1 MKPFRILPYFLVG
14 SALGQSLDL
23 LPQRLGELVVTTSA
37 LDRTLFELAQPA
49 CVLRD
54 EQLSDQLQAT
64 LGDTLDGQ
72 AGVSATRFGPG
83 ASRPIIRGL
92 GEDRVRILQNGTSVL
107 DVSNVSPDHAVA
119 TDPLSIKSV
128 ELVRGP
134 ATLLYGPNTVGGVVN
149 VIDSRIPEERI
160 EGLAGAM
167 DARFGTVD
175 EMKSFSGALDF
186 GRGSW
191 AFHLDGFQRETEDL
205 EIPSYARSERL
216 RRMDP
221 QTEEAYG
228 VLPNSFTQSDGG
240 ALGAS
245 YLFKSGFLGASFS
258 GMNSLYGTV
267 AEEDVSIDLRQ
278 RRWDVRG
285 AVYEP
290 VDWVKEWNF
299 KFSHSDYAH
308 TEFEG
313 AEVGTRFLID
323 GFNARTELLHKK
335 QGNFEGLVGLELQ
348 RNEFS
353 ALGSE
358 AFLPAVENMSN
369 SGFVYEEIRLDA
381 VTLQFGARYDYQSNE
396 TAEFER
402 SFHALNL
409 SSGVVYVPVED
420 YALAL
425 SFGYS
430 QRPPTYVE
438 LFAEGL
444 HVATGTY
451 EIGDPD
457 LGKENSFSVDLSL
470 RKKAGRVTGSVSGF
484 YYRFEDFI
492 SMQPTGADF
501 IDDGEAFPEFAYE
514 AGGADFYGAEFE
526 TVYHVL
532 SPQLPETDAKSPG
545 DAGSGEQTLD
555 LILRGDWVRAE
566 SRETGEPV
574 PRIPP
579 FRVTLAAD
587 GQWQD
592 LGARLEGQ
600 WVAQQDR
607 IADYELPTDGYFL
620 VNAGMDYRFQLGEAA
635 TTLFLKGVNLLD
647 EEARQST
654 SFLKDVA
661 PLAGRGWIAG
671 LRMEF

>member
-1 MKPFRILPYFLVG
+1 MKPFRYLPCILVG
-14 SALGQSLDL
+14 SAFAQSPDL
-23 LPQRLGELVVTTSA
+23 IPQRLGELVVTTSA

-49 CVLRD
+49 CVLKDDALADR
-54 EQLSDQLQAT
+54 LQAT

-119 TDPLSIKSV
+119 TDPLAIESV

-149 VIDSRIPEERI
+149 VMDSRIPEERVN
-160 EGLAGAM
+160 GLTGGA
-167 DARFGTVD
+167 DASFGTVD
-175 EMKSFSGALDF
+175 DLTSFSGAVNF
-186 GRGSW
+186 GHGSW
-191 AFHLDGFQRETEDL
+191 AFHLDGFQRETGNL
-205 EIPSYARSERL
+205 AIPGYARSERL
-216 RRMDP
+216 RAEDP
-221 QTEEAYG
+221 QADEAYG
-228 VLPNSFTQSDGG
+228 SLPNSFTESDGG

-245 YLFKSGFLGASFS
+245 YLFKSGFVGVSYS
-258 GMNSLYGTV
+258 EMNSYYGTV
-267 AEEDVSIDLRQ
+267 AEEEVTIDLEQ
-278 RRWDVRG
+278 ARWDLRG
-285 AVYEP
+285 AVYGLTP
-290 VDWVKEWNF
+290 WVKEWNF
-299 KFSHSDYAH
+299 KFSHSDYGH

-323 GFNARTELLHKK
+323 GFNARTELLHEPF
-335 QGNFEGLVGLELQ
+335 GNFEGLVGLELQ
-348 RNEFS
+348 RNDFS
-353 ALGSE
+353 ALGAE
-358 AFLPAVENMSN
+358 AFLPAVENQVN
-369 SGFVYEEIRLDA
+369 SIFGYEELKLDPF
-381 VTLQFGARYDYQSNE
+381 TLQFGARYDQQNHQ
-396 TAEFER
+396 TADIER
-402 SFHALNL
+402 TFDSISL

-425 SFGYS
+425 SLAYS

-457 LGKENSFSVDLSL
+457 LAKENSFSIDLSL
-470 RKKAGRVTGSVSGF
+470 RKKAGRVTGGISGF

-492 SMQPTGADF
+492 SLQPTGADF
-501 IDDGEAFPEFAYE
+501 TDGGEVFPEFAYE
-514 AGGADFYGAEFE
+514 AGGVDFYGAEFE
-526 TVYHVL
+526 MIFHALQPVA
-532 SPQLPETDAKSPG
+532 SEPAGKSPLG
-545 DAGSGEQTLD
+545 LVSDQTLD
-555 LILRGDWVRAE
+555 LIFRADWVHAE
-566 SRETGEPV
+566 NRDSGEAM

-579 FRVTLAAD
+579 FRLTLALD
-587 GQWQD
+587 GQWQK
-592 LGARLEGQ
+592 LGARVEGQ
-600 WVAQQDR
+600 WVANQDR

-620 VNAGMDYRFQLGEAA
+620 LNAGVDYQLPLGDSV
-635 TTLFLKGVNLLD
+635 TTIYLKGVNLLD

-661 PLAGRGWIAG
+661 PLGGRGLVAG
-671 LRMEF
+671 LRVEF